1 MGTAYDALMNRL
13 FIMLL
18 IALLPLRGWAG
29 DLMSVQMATSSLSP
43 VAASAMP
50 VDCPML
56 AKADPSSEA
65 PSGTNGCTSCDLC
78 VPMAEAVGS
87 IIEVVAVAAD
97 TSPPVGDVDFMSAT
111 STPNLR
117 PPIF

>member
-1 MGTAYDALMNRL
+1 MGAAYDALMNRL
-13 FIMLL
+13 FIILM

-43 VAASAMP
+43 IAASAMP

-56 AKADPSSEA
+56 AKAGPSSEA
-65 PSGTNGCTSCDLC
+65 PSGTDGCTSCDLC

-87 IIEVVAVAAD
+87 MIEVVAVAAD
-97 TSPPVGDVDFMSAT
+97 VSPPLGDVDFMSAT
-111 STPNLR
+111 PTPNLR

>member
-1 MGTAYDALMNRL
+1 MGAAYDALMNRL

-50 VDCPML
+50 IDCPML
-56 AKADPSSEA
+56 ANADPSSEA

-78 VPMAEAVGS
+78 LPMAEAVGS
-87 IIEVVAVAAD
+87 MIEVVAVAAD
-97 TSPPVGDVDFMSAT
+97 ASPPIGDVDFMSAT

>member
-1 MGTAYDALMNRL
+1 MGAAYNALMNRL
-13 FIMLL
+13 FIILM

-29 DLMSVQMATSSLSP
+29 DLMSVRMATSSLSP

-65 PSGTNGCTSCDLC
+65 PLGTDGCTSCDLC
-78 VPMAEAVGS
+78 VPMAEAVG
-87 IIEVVAVAAD
+87 IKIEVVAVAAD
-97 TSPPVGDVDFMSAT
+97 ASPPMRDVDFMSAT